1 MTIILLRLKFQL
13 LEKKTLWIGSERN
26 SLRSIS
32 GQLLGFL
39 FCVAPFV
46 GYKAASVR
54 IGMHIFAKLTKQS
67 SYKSTHLAM
76 LERDDKKEQPPDK
89 LFLWHFI
96 KLLPIFINNFFIFFQ
111 KKRMLKRGEWVTVS
125 EEQSVSSS
133 GERRTRRQFATF
145 HCLCKTSP
153 SLATT
158 SVTST
163 LPAFS
168 KYILA
173 MLPLLSYKYMFGAVV
188 TQRNCSLEKKMI

>member
-1 MTIILLRLKFQL
+1 MIW
-13 LEKKTLWIGSERN
+13 EN
-26 SLRSIS
+26 SLQISFFSATLSRTDGFSSTLSI
-32 GQLLGFL
+32 F
-39 FCVAPFV
+39 
-46 GYKAASVR
+46 
-54 IGMHIFAKLTKQS
+54 S
-67 SYKSTHLAM
+67 S
-76 LERDDKKEQPPDK
+76 
-89 LFLWHFI
+89 
-96 KLLPIFINNFFIFFQ
+96 
-111 KKRMLKRGEWVTVS
+111 KRMLKRGEWVTVS

-173 MLPLLSYKYMFGAVV
+173 MLPLLSYKYMFCAVV
-188 TQRNCSLEKKMI
+188 TQRNCSLEKKMIWAEYVNSLFVQFVAHLRRGWWPSLSSKTPTLAF

>member
-1 MTIILLRLKFQL
+1 
-13 LEKKTLWIGSERN
+13 
-26 SLRSIS
+26 
-32 GQLLGFL
+32 
-39 FCVAPFV
+39 
-46 GYKAASVR
+46 
-54 IGMHIFAKLTKQS
+54 
-67 SYKSTHLAM
+67 M

-96 KLLPIFINNFFIFFQ
+96 KVSQTYINTFYIFFQ

-133 GERRTRRQFATF
+133 GGEKDKKAIRDVPLSLQD
-145 HCLCKTSP
+145 KP

-173 MLPLLSYKYMFGAVV
+173 MLPLLSFKYMFGAVV